1 MAKTGLLPPCVL
13 ARAGRGDAIRDRR
26 WPRGPPRPSPTDGP
40 GQVVSPSG
48 IGGDQGLLTPLE
60 WGAHQAAHPV
70 FLAWMTFKSQGMS
83 QETPNSQLVLKNETG
98 PALLQDEPWVG
109 LPHEESRVCT
119 VPRDP
124 HRPLGDDRR
133 LWPPSPSEPSSPER
147 DHVTSPV
154 SASASLQ
161 QKRAGKTRP
170 RTTTGPGAPLH
181 HALSLSRPRP
191 VWHQGPG
198 LL

>member
-1 MAKTGLLPPCVL
+1 M
-13 ARAGRGDAIRDRR
+13 
-26 WPRGPPRPSPTDGP
+26 
-40 GQVVSPSG
+40 
-48 IGGDQGLLTPLE
+48 
-60 WGAHQAAHPV
+60 
-70 FLAWMTFKSQGMS
+70 
-83 QETPNSQLVLKNETG
+83 
-98 PALLQDEPWVG
+98 
-109 LPHEESRVCT
+109 CT

-161 QKRAGKTRP
+161 LAGCWGTRGAGKTHP

-181 HALSLSRPRP
+181 HALSLSRP
-191 VWHQGPG
+191 G
-198 LL
+198 LCGTRARGSCESLTPDGLRR